1 MLPAVLSHI
10 LRPAKERRMGSK
22 WCFALVI
29 ISCFVVTGFA
39 GGQEHIG
46 QYSQA
51 DVEAGFNLYNANCI
65 TCHGANGDSVPG
77 INLRTNE
84 FRRVST
90 DSDLNR
96 IIQTGIPGTAMPPG
110 RYNTAELAGLVAY
123 IRAMR
128 EFDTVATGRGDAA
141 RGQNIFEEKGNC
153 NSCHRVNN
161 KGSRVAPDLSD
172 IGAIRSPEALRR
184 SLIDPTASMLP
195 LNRPVRAVTRD
206 GKLISGRR
214 LNEDTYT
221 VQVIDTEEHLIS
233 LIKADLR
240 EFTVLKTSTMPSYKD
255 KLNPAELDDVVAY
268 LRTLKGSR

>member
-1 MLPAVLSHI
+1 MFKACCLIVAGLW
-10 LRPAKERRMGSK
+10 AGSA
-22 WCFALVI
+22 FA
-29 ISCFVVTGFA
+29 
-39 GGQEHIG
+39 

-65 TCHGANGDSVPG
+65 TCHGANGYSVPG

-141 RGQNIFEEKGNC
+141 RGQNIFEEKGN
-153 NSCHRVNN
+153 
-161 KGSRVAPDLSD
+161 
-172 IGAIRSPEALRR
+172 
-184 SLIDPTASMLP
+184 
-195 LNRPVRAVTRD
+195 
-206 GKLISGRR
+206 
-214 LNEDTYT
+214 
-221 VQVIDTEEHLIS
+221 
-233 LIKADLR
+233 
-240 EFTVLKTSTMPSYKD
+240 
-255 KLNPAELDDVVAY
+255 
-268 LRTLKGSR
+268 

>member
-1 MLPAVLSHI
+1 
-10 LRPAKERRMGSK
+10 MGG
-22 WCFALVI
+22 
-29 ISCFVVTGFA
+29 ISCLIFTILSCLAFTA
-39 GGQEHIG
+39 PALGQEHVG

-77 INLRTNE
+77 INLRTNQ

-110 RYNTAELAGLVAY
+110 RYNTGELAGLVAY

-128 EFDTVATGRGDAA
+128 EFDSVATGGGDAV

-172 IGAIRSPEALRR
+172 IGAIRPPDALRR
-184 SLIDPTASMLP
+184 SLMDPTASMLP
-195 LNRPVRAVTRD
+195 LNRAVRAVTRD
-206 GKLISGRR
+206 GKVISGRR
-214 LNEDTYT
+214 LNEDTYS
-221 VQVIDTEEHLIS
+221 VQLIDTEEHLVS

-240 EFTVLKTSTMPSYKD
+240 EFTVLKTSTMPSYKGT
-255 KLNPAELDDVVAY
+255 LSPAELDDIVAY
-268 LRTLKGSR
+268 LRTLKGQR